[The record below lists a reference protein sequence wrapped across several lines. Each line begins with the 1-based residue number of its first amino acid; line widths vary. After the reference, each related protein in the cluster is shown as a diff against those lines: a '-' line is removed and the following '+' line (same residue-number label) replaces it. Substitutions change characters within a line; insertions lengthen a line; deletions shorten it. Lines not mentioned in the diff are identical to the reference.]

1 MTTHCVVSLSAL
13 SPSFFAPTSSASQNI
28 KSPQQILEDD
38 VTNVFTT
45 TIVPIAEELKKMRGS
60 KETEEELNKKKKK
73 REQKLKDVQ
82 QRRAMY
88 ERSRPRSYNVPRYG
102 FPQSFSPRSYGG
114 SHGWKNPYSYPSWGS
129 SASNWNRPSSS
140 SSSYFPSSQP
150 QSSFF
155 GGGSSGSDKGSKSSG
170 SYRSDDYES
179 DSGDKKKDTTK
190 SSGGWK
196 EPKNNTS
203 AIKNKHRDLIKKLT
217 ELNKELNN
225 SKNALTGKQLMN
237 ELPNIAHMIKDIDK
251 ELQKLDSKEKEERAS
266 SLRNEKKTL
275 YTEFLKHLLKH
286 TKLVKKKNRER
297 FNTLIDDIK
306 ETLGK
311 STYQQMIDN
320 EITQIYRK
328 RFGHINFKS
337 PANQPAQQEAENFL
351 KKTADLILEATA
363 VCDKLMP
370 R

>member
-1 MTTHCVVSLSAL
+1 MTTYCVVSLSAL
-13 SPSFFAPTSSASQNI
+13 PPSFFAPTSSASQDI

-38 VTNVFTT
+38 ITHVFAT
-45 TIVPIAEELKKMRGS
+45 TITPIAEELKKMRGS

-82 QRRAMY
+82 QGRAVR

-102 FPQSFSPRSYGG
+102 FPPSYSPRSYGG
-114 SHGWKNPYSYPSWGS
+114 SRGWKSPYSYPSWGS
-129 SASNWNRPSSS
+129 SASNWNKPSSS
-140 SSSYFPSSQP
+140 SSSSDSP
-150 QSSFF
+150 SSFF
-155 GGGSSGSDKGSKSSG
+155 GGSSRGGGKGSKSSD
-170 SYRSDDYES
+170 SSSSADYEP
-179 DSGDKKKDTTK
+179 DSGDKKNDKNK
-190 SSGGWK
+190 GGGGWK

-217 ELNKELNN
+217 ELNKELND

-237 ELPNIAHMIKDIDK
+237 ELPNVAHMIKDIDK
-251 ELQKLDSKEKEERAS
+251 ELKKLDSKEKEELAT
-266 SLRNEKKTL
+266 SLRNEKKSL
-275 YTEFLKHLLKH
+275 YTEFLKHLLKN
-286 TKLVKKKNRER
+286 TELVKKKNRER
-297 FNTLIDDIK
+297 FNTLADDIK

-311 STYQQMIDN
+311 STYQQMVDN

-337 PANQPAQQEAENFL
+337 PANQPAKQEAENFL

-370 R
+370 H